1 MYLLKIAAVVFFLG
15 SGAVQGPSYRIV
27 HKEKF
32 QIVDTAGFY
41 LYKIN
46 KLVQGEKIA
55 RPADVY
61 YFSVNAEGP
70 IEELTRAN
78 LENAFAGNAR
88 FRYALEAQFSR
99 DGQLTAYDPL
109 LKAYKVKYIYSQ
121 SLH

>member
-1 MYLLKIAAVVFFLG
+1 MLYLG
-15 SGAVQGPSYRIV
+15 GGPVQGPSYRTV
-27 HKEKF
+27 HREKF

-55 RPADVY
+55 RPQDVY
-61 YFSVNAEGP
+61 YFSVNADGP
-70 IEELTRAN
+70 VEELTRAN

-88 FRYALEAQFSR
+88 FRYALEAQFRR
-99 DGQLTAYDPL
+99 DKELIAYDPL

>member
-1 MYLLKIAAVVFFLG
+1 MYLLKIAVVFFLG
-15 SGAVQGPSYRIV
+15 SGAGQGPSYRIV

-32 QIVDTAGFY
+32 QIVDTVGFY

-55 RPADVY
+55 RPQDVY
-61 YFSVNAEGP
+61 YFSVNADGP
-70 IEELTRAN
+70 IKELTKAN

-99 DGQLTAYDPL
+99 DGQLIAYDPL